1 MDPVAVDAA
10 PPPQSALLP
19 SNPARSALAMPVT
32 QSVPDQACTATISA
46 AGFALAEQV
55 APLFT
60 ALKKESI
67 EN

>member
-1 MDPVAVDAA
+1 MNPVDVDAA

-19 SNPARSALAMPVT
+19 SISARSALAMPVT

-46 AGFALAEQV
+46 ACFAMAEQV
-55 APLFT
+55 APLFAT
-60 ALKKESI
+60 PKIKSI